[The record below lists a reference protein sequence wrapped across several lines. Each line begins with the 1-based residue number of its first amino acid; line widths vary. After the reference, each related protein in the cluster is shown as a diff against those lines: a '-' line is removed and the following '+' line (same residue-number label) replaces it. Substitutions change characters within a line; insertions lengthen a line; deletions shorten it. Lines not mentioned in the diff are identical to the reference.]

1 MPLIQQILFPVD
13 FSPSAEAL
21 TPAVAA
27 MARLTGAPV
36 TLLHAADA
44 LRPDLEIADAA
55 LLAQLEQRTAGRLA
69 LFGGD
74 GLAGL
79 TVTRR
84 VVPGPAVQAIVECA
98 DQMTSPMVMMPTR
111 GQSAFRQLLLGS
123 VTAGVL
129 HDADCPVWTSAHCA
143 EAGPLPTSYSKIVCA
158 VDMGPRT
165 VAVLRFAAA
174 LCVQVGGA
182 ALSVVHAV
190 PGIDPRFESAAANR
204 AHAFLLDEARTGYP
218 AMAQAAGIDV
228 PLEILENV
236 SLPEGIASAVARHH
250 ADLLVI
256 GRGDSQ
262 GFLGRLRTNAHELI
276 RQSRCPVLSV

>member
-21 TPAVAA
+21 ASAVAA

-44 LRPDLEIADAA
+44 LRPDLEIVDST
-55 LLAQLEQRTAGRLA
+55 LLAQMEQRAARRLD
-69 LFGGD
+69 LFGRD
-74 GLAGL
+74 ALAGL

-84 VVPGPAVQAIVECA
+84 VVPGPAVRAIVECA
-98 DQMTSPMVMMPTR
+98 GQMRLPMVMMPTH

-129 HDADCPVWTSAHCA
+129 HDADCPVWTSAHCS
-143 EAGPLPTSYSKIVCA
+143 EAGPLPTSYASVVCA
-158 VDMGPRT
+158 VDLGPHT
-165 VAVLRFAAA
+165 VEVLRFAAA
-174 LCVQVGGA
+174 FCVAVGGA

-190 PGIDPRFESAAANR
+190 PGIDPRFESAVANR
-204 AHAFLLDEARTGYP
+204 AHAFLLDDARSGYP
-218 AMAQAAGIDV
+218 ALAQAAGIGV
-228 PLEILENV
+228 PLEILENL
-236 SLPEGIASAVARHH
+236 SLPEGIAAAVERHR